1 MSETIND
8 RKVFSLLEVA
18 RSISRTI
25 ADRYTSSF
33 WVKAELLKLNHY
45 PRSGHCYPD
54 LVEKSAGSVVAQV
67 RSNLWKSDYNQINRR
82 FLEVT
87 GEPLKDGIN
96 ILLQARVQYDPI
108 HGLSLQILDIDPG
121 FTMGE
126 MLREK
131 LDTIKKLKEEGLFER
146 NKTLP
151 FPLLPKRVAVISVE
165 TSKGYSDFRKKIDD
179 NPYGFRFFYMLFPSL
194 LQGDGAVPEL
204 KRQLNRIRIV
214 KDHFDVVAI
223 IRGGGGDLGLSCYD
237 SYELAKEVALF
248 PLPVL
253 AGIGHSTN
261 ETVVQMVAYKN
272 NITPTDLADF
282 LIRKFTDFK
291 TPLDKYERLMKEIP
305 LTVLERLNKEMAST
319 AVRFSGNLQ
328 WILEKH
334 HQTLNNGIGKIG
346 THASYVLKNAQLSVG
361 QKTAELPARFR
372 ALFLEK
378 QKEVKEM
385 EKQMRLLDPK
395 NILKRGYSITRHNQK
410 PLTEASEVKRG
421 DKLLTELYTGHI
433 ESIVESSEPT

>member
-1 MSETIND
+1 MPEPIND
-8 RKVFSLLEVA
+8 RKVFTLLEVA
-18 RSISRTI
+18 RSISKTL
-25 ADRYTSSF
+25 AERYTSAF

-54 LVEKSAGSVVAQV
+54 LAEKSAGSVVAQM
-67 RSNLWKSDYNQINRR
+67 RSILWKSDYNLINRR

-96 ILLQARVQYDPI
+96 ILFQARIQYDPV
-108 HGLSLQILDIDPG
+108 HGLSLQILDVDPA

-131 LDTIKKLKEEGLFER
+131 LETIRKLKEEGLSDR

-165 TSKGYSDFRKKIDD
+165 TSKGFADFRKKIDG
-179 NPYGFRFFYMLFPSL
+179 NPFGFHLFYMLFPSL

-204 KRQLNRIRIV
+204 KRQLNRIRKV

-237 SYELAKEVALF
+237 NYELAREVALF

-261 ETVVQMVAYKN
+261 ETVVQMVAHQN
-272 NITPTDLADF
+272 NITPTDLADY
-282 LIRKFTDFK
+282 LIRKFSDFK
-291 TPLDKYERLMKEIP
+291 ARIDHDESVLREIP
-305 LTVLERLNKEMAST
+305 KIGLEQRKKDIKTT
-319 AVRFSGNLQ
+319 AHRFSGLLH

-334 HQTLNNGIGKIG
+334 HQLLSSQTNIVRTHTSYILKTGRISLEQQSNG
-346 THASYVLKNAQLSVG
+346 
-361 QKTAELPARFR
+361 LPLRLR
-372 ALFLEK
+372 SLFLDRETRLK
-378 QKEVKEM
+378 DM
-385 EKQMRLLDPK
+385 EKQIRLLDPK
-395 NILKRGYSITRHNQK
+395 NILKRGYSITWHNHK
-410 PLTEASEVKRG
+410 PLTDPSETRRG
-421 DKLLTELYTGHI
+421 DRLLTELYAGEI
-433 ESIVESSEPT
+433 ESIVESSDPP

>member
-1 MSETIND
+1 MPETIND

-18 RSISRTI
+18 RSISKTI

-96 ILLQARVQYDPI
+96 ILLQARIQYDPI

-165 TSKGYSDFRKKIDD
+165 TSKGYSDFRKKIDE
-179 NPYGFRFFYMLFPSL
+179 NPYGFHFFYMLFPSL

-237 SYELAKEVALF
+237 NYELAKEVALF

-261 ETVVQMVAYKN
+261 ETVVQMVAFKN
-272 NITPTDLADF
+272 NITPTDLADY
-282 LIRKFTDFK
+282 LIRKFSDFK
-291 TPLDKYERLMKEIP
+291 TPLENYERLLNEIP
-305 LTVLERLNKEMAST
+305 NSAGKT
-319 AVRFSGNLQ
+319 
-328 WILEKH
+328 EKRDG
-334 HQTLNNGIGKIG
+334 NNGSSVFGK
-346 THASYVLKNAQLSVG
+346 
-361 QKTAELPARFR
+361 PAMDF
-372 ALFLEK
+372 
-378 QKEVKEM
+378 
-385 EKQMRLLDPK
+385 
-395 NILKRGYSITRHNQK
+395 G
-410 PLTEASEVKRG
+410 EASSN
-421 DKLLTELYTGHI
+421 T
-433 ESIVESSEPT
+433 